1 LLFILG
7 LILGQDPG
15 GLIDVLR
22 DGSIEERE
30 AAEAALKTSGP
41 AAVAPLEAA
50 AGDAEFRIRVRRIL
64 SELGA
69 TRALI
74 EDLRSDRVKGNAWR
88 ARELLL
94 KRKEE
99 PGGKDRLLAAAE
111 SDDDQ
116 QALQA
121 AYVLLRWGEAPRG
134 AELLERSVAAFARSE
149 TRDYE
154 WVATEVMLRLAAA
167 GPAEEVERAF
177 SRALRGV
184 APHALVGVWEPTPM
198 SRALDL
204 ARDRKLPLPAPLLRH
219 FLANL
224 RHDEVGANATF
235 TFILV
240 EKHRAVLQPAFEAL
254 VRDPDAQA
262 RRFAIDTLL
271 DWSVEPLPPGS
282 LEALSERLGRNSRA
296 LPRLLLYG
304 GAALAALEAQLQRT
318 DYPGRFEAAEGL
330 LRLKPDAWRARVIAV
345 AAPHLET
352 DGLRG
357 NARAA
362 LRLLVLCGQ
371 EAVPALRRA
380 LASRDE
386 QAVACG
392 AVGLAALNE
401 ALDLPEETRRRLA
414 RFAARTWGHDEESC
428 AVAAL
433 AAVPGLWEELAGR
446 LRVSGEDGRDRLEL
460 LAKWRDAQIKDG
472 WPGKR

>member
-1 LLFILG
+1 MRFILG
-7 LILGQDPG
+7 LILCQDPA

-22 DGSIEERE
+22 DGDIEARE
-30 AAEAALKTSGP
+30 SAEAALKTLGP
-41 AAVAPLEAA
+41 AAIAPLEAA
-50 AGDAEFRIRVRRIL
+50 SGDAEFGTRARRIL

-69 TRALI
+69 TGALI
-74 EDLRSDRVKGNAWR
+74 EDLRSDRVKGNARR

-94 KRKEE
+94 KRKGE
-99 PGGKDRLLAAAE
+99 KARLLAAAE
-111 SDDDQ
+111 SEDDQ

-121 AYVLLRWGEAPRG
+121 AYVLLLWGEAPRG
-134 AELLERSVAAFARSE
+134 ADLLERSVAAFARAE

-154 WVATEVMLRLAAA
+154 WIAAEVMLRLAAA
-167 GPAEEVERAF
+167 SPGEDVERAF

-184 APHALVGVWEPTPM
+184 PPHALAGTWAPTPM
-198 SRALDL
+198 GRALDL

-224 RHDEVGANATF
+224 RHDEVGENAWF
-235 TFILV
+235 TFYLV
-240 EKHRAVLQPAFEAL
+240 EKHRAVLRPAFEAL

-271 DWSVEPLPPGS
+271 DWKIEPLPAGS
-282 LEALSERLGRNSRA
+282 LDALSERLGGNSRA

-304 GAALAALEAQLQRT
+304 EAALPALEAQLKRVE
-318 DYPGRFEAAEGL
+318 YPARFEAAEGL
-330 LRLKPDAWRARVIAV
+330 LTLKPDAWRDRVIAM

-357 NARAA
+357 NARRA
-362 LRLLVLCGQ
+362 LRLLVRCGD

-433 AAVPGLWEELAGR
+433 VAVPGLWEDLAGR

-460 LAKWRDAQIKDG
+460 LAKWRDAQLKDG
-472 WPGKR
+472 WPGR